1 MIEMDVPFGMNFNI
15 SVVAN
20 NENDI
25 EMGLHYT
32 DSNDADVDAWAA
44 GDSLDNVIAALFTDF
59 ITEYTE
65 AMTKAE
71 PEPVSELDK
80 LKAEIEKLKEENARL
95 EHRLQEQLPK
105 EEPKDNKASEK
116 EINEALNYVNDL
128 LELFD
133 LLYK

>member
-1 MIEMDVPFGMNFNI
+1 MIEMNAPFGMNFNI

-20 NENDI
+20 DENDI

-32 DSNDADVDAWAA
+32 DTMGVDVGACAA
-44 GDSLDNVIAALFTDF
+44 GDSLDNVLAALFTDF
-59 ITEYTE
+59 VTEYTE
-65 AMTKAE
+65 VTAE
-71 PEPVSELDK
+71 EEPMSELDQ

-105 EEPKDNKASEK
+105 EEPKDNKVSEK

>member
-65 AMTKAE
+65 AITKAE
-71 PEPVSELDK
+71 PEPVSELDQ